1 MRPIPASLILAIL
14 AGPLLQA
21 QDEPAPLTDR
31 EKVVHTLN
39 RLAFGPRPGQ
49 VDEVLASGLDA
60 WIARELEPAS
70 IEDPLDARVAEE
82 YPTLAMTPKDL
93 QQETAGSTPAAR
105 RARSRSVTEDL
116 RCAIAERSVRSERQ
130 LLEVL
135 SDFWRNHFNV
145 DVAKNPVG
153 ELAGHYEEAVI
164 RAHALGSFEDLLL
177 ATAHHPAMLYYLDNH
192 LSRKAPSKQE
202 LKEIERRVRRATGSR
217 ERAAAQVAIAEQ
229 RGLNENYARELME
242 LHTLGVDNGYTQR
255 DVEEVARVF
264 TGWTVDRNA
273 EDNET
278 GFVFREDMH
287 DDQGKRVLGK
297 SIQLGRR
304 DDGVKEGELVLKL
317 LAGHRNTSEFV
328 ARKLCRRLVSDDPP
342 EALVKQAASAYR
354 NSKGDLKEV
363 VRTIVTDPGFYDRR
377 VFQAKFKTPFEFVA
391 SALRATDAEVSDFAL
406 AARAIN
412 ELGLE
417 IYGCEDP
424 TGYSDATADW
434 RDPGVMA
441 LRWKFAIDLCT
452 GNIKGMGV
460 ADAWFEGLPDDL
472 AKLPRALAARIVP
485 QGLGADTSRVLE
497 RVLLSEV
504 QKAGSAQAVD
514 RTKLSRMLS
523 AILIGCPEFQQQ

>member
-1 MRPIPASLILAIL
+1 MRVIPSALILVIL
-14 AGPLLQA
+14 AGPLLHA
-21 QDEPAPLTDR
+21 QDEPRPLTDR
-31 EKVVHTLN
+31 EKVVHVLN

-49 VDEVLASGLDA
+49 VDAVLESGLDA
-60 WIARELEPAS
+60 WIARELDPAT
-70 IEDPLDARVAEE
+70 IEDPLDARIAEE
-82 YPTLAMTPKDL
+82 CPTLGKSPRQLREESSA
-93 QQETAGSTPAAR
+93 ATPAAR
-105 RARSRSVTEDL
+105 RARTRSVTEDL
-116 RCAIAERSVRSERQ
+116 RCAIAERSIRSERQ
-130 LLEVL
+130 TLEVL
-135 SDFWRNHFNV
+135 CDFWRNHFNV
-145 DVAKNPVG
+145 DVSKNPVG

-164 RAHALGSFEDLLL
+164 RAHALGSFEELLL

-287 DDQGKRVLGK
+287 DDNGKRVLGK
-297 SIQLGRR
+297 SIQRGRR
-304 DDGVKEGELVLKL
+304 EDGAKEGELVLRL
-317 LAGHRNTSEFV
+317 LAGHRNTSEFI
-328 ARKLCRRLVSDDPP
+328 ARKLCRRLVADDPP
-342 EALVKQAASAYR
+342 EAIVKKAATAFR
-354 NSKGDLKEV
+354 NSKGDLAEV

-377 VFQAKFKTPFEFVA
+377 WFQAKFKTPFEFVI
-391 SALRATDAEVSDFAL
+391 SALRATDAQVTDYNL
-406 AARAIN
+406 ATRAIA

-424 TGYSDATADW
+424 TGYSDATDDW

-452 GNIKGMGV
+452 GKIKGMTV
-460 ADAWFEGLPDDL
+460 PDAWFEGLPEDL
-472 AKLPRALAARIVP
+472 SKLPRALTARITP
-485 QGLGADTSRVLE
+485 QGLGPDTSRVLE
-497 RVLLSEV
+497 RVLLAEV